1 MPIIRSVLFIS
12 ILLLSAIAYSYTD
25 GTALA
30 EMPTNIP
37 APDFTLQDIDG
48 NTHRLSDYRGKVVVI
63 NFWATWCPP
72 CREEMPAMQRAWE
85 IIQKEDMV
93 MLGINLGEDEDT
105 IFAFTANYP
114 VEFPLLM
121 DEDSSAT
128 REWPVAGLPTTYIVD
143 PDGNVAFRAV
153 GGRAWDAPEILDRLR
168 ALQRPTT

>member
-1 MPIIRSVLFIS
+1 MYFIRSVLFIS
-12 ILLLSAIAYSYTD
+12 TLLLSAIAYSYTD
-25 GTALA
+25 GTSLT
-30 EMPTNIP
+30 EMPSNIP
-37 APDFTLQDIDG
+37 APDFTLQDSDG
-48 NTHRLSDYRGKVVVI
+48 NTHRLSDYRGKVVII

-128 REWPVAGLPTTYIVD
+128 RDWPVAGLPTTYIVD

>member
-1 MPIIRSVLFIS
+1 
-12 ILLLSAIAYSYTD
+12 
-25 GTALA
+25 
-30 EMPTNIP
+30 
-37 APDFTLQDIDG
+37 
-48 NTHRLSDYRGKVVVI
+48 
-63 NFWATWCPP
+63 
-72 CREEMPAMQRAWE
+72 MPALQRAWE